1 MGGIMKS
8 LLTFALATGLA
19 ATPLTTGAMA
29 EDFAQKA
36 ATDATRAAH
45 EKVIERLPFENMED
59 FKLATRGLLAKPDNL
74 VIKNAEGRVVWDMTG
89 LDYLDGVRPDTVNPS
104 LWRQAQLNALYGL
117 FEVKPGIYQVRGYD
131 LANVTF
137 IRSDSGWIIVDPLT
151 ATETMQAAKAL
162 VDSHFG
168 ALPVKAILATHSH
181 ADHFAGIR
189 ALADE
194 DDLSSGRI
202 RFVAPEHFVKE
213 VTSENVI
220 AGNVMSRRA
229 GYMFG
234 NLIPRTPQGSI
245 DSGLGKGVAFGS
257 ITLLKPT
264 DIITAT
270 GQKLVLDGVE
280 IEFQLTPGA
289 EAPAEFVFYL
299 PQFKALCVAEEV
311 NGVMHN
317 LYTPRGA
324 KTRDA
329 LIWSRHL
336 TDMLE
341 LFGDRM
347 DLVFGSHHW
356 PRWGR
361 DAGYDYI
368 AKQRDMYRFMHDQTV
383 RLMNHGY
390 TATEI
395 SNMLDLPPSLAQEF
409 YNRDY
414 YGTVSHNVR
423 AVYNFYL
430 GYFDGVPANLN
441 PLTPERRARNYMH
454 LAGGP
459 DGLMQHAKHA
469 MKKGDYRWAAEL
481 LNHYVFAY
489 PTKEEARALLAD
501 AYEQMGY
508 QAESGPWRNFYLTGA
523 KELRSGVD
531 VTGGARTASPDM
543 VSNVPTAMFLDFM
556 AVRFNPEGADDLEV
570 KINLDFTDTKEQFV
584 LSLDNS
590 VLNNIPN
597 KQDAN
602 ADATLTLTRDLF
614 NQVALG
620 ATSFPKEIVKGNVK
634 LGGNPLALMK
644 VFSRL
649 DEFANDFNIVTP

>member
-1 MGGIMKS
+1 MENTK
-8 LLTFALATGLA
+8 LWLA
-19 ATPLTTGAMA
+19 AAFIGTSLNTNAVATDLTA
-29 EDFAQKA
+29 KVPSA
-36 ATDATRAAH
+36 ATKAAH
-45 EKVIERLPFENMED
+45 EKVLDRLPFENTED
-59 FKLATRGLLAKPDNL
+59 FKLATRGQLAQPEAL
-74 VIKNAEGRVVWDMTG
+74 VIKDATGRVVWDMTN
-89 LDYLDGVRPDTVNPS
+89 LEYLDGARPDTVNPS
-104 LWRQAQLNALYGL
+104 LWRQARLNAIHGL
-117 FEVKPGIYQVRGYD
+117 FEVTEGIYQVRGYD

-137 IRSDSGWIIVDPLT
+137 IKGDTGWIVVDPLT
-151 ATETMQAAKAL
+151 ATETMDAAMKL

-168 ALPVKAILATHSH
+168 KRPVKAILATHSH

-194 DDLSSGRI
+194 DDLASGRI
-202 RFVAPEHFVKE
+202 RFIAPEHFVKE

-220 AGNVMSRRA
+220 AGNAMSRRA

-234 NLIPRTPQGSI
+234 NLLERTPQGAI

-257 ITLLKPT
+257 ITLLTPT
-264 DIITAT
+264 DDITAT

-299 PQFKALCVAEEV
+299 PKWNALCVAEEV

-361 DAGYDYI
+361 EAGYDYI

-383 RLMNHGY
+383 RLMNHGH

-441 PLTPERRARNYMH
+441 PLTPERRARNYMN

-459 DGLMQHAKHA
+459 DGLMRHAKHA
-469 MKKGDYRWAAEL
+469 MQKGDYRWAAEL

-489 PTKEEARALLAD
+489 PKKKEARALLAD

-523 KELRSGVD
+523 KELREGVD
-531 VTGGARTASPDM
+531 VARGARTASPDM
-543 VSNVPTAMFLDFM
+543 VSNVPTSMFLDFM
-556 AVRFNPEGADDLEV
+556 AVRFNPEGADDLQV

-597 KQDAN
+597 KQDKN
-602 ADATLTLTRDLF
+602 ADATLTLTRAMF

-634 LGGNPLALMK
+634 VGGNPLALMK

-649 DEFANDFNIVTP
+649 DEFPNDFNIVTP

>member
-1 MGGIMKS
+1 MKITVGIT
-8 LLTFALATGLA
+8 LLIGLFVSSVVATHAHDFSQKPATA
-19 ATPLTTGAMA
+19 ATK
-29 EDFAQKA
+29 E
-36 ATDATRAAH
+36 AH
-45 EKVIERLPFENMED
+45 DKIIKRLPFKNTED
-59 FKLATRGLLAKPDNL
+59 FKLASRGLLAKPKKL
-74 VIKNAEGRVVWDMTG
+74 VIKDDDGRVVWDMTG
-89 LDYLDGVRPDTVNPS
+89 LDYLDGARPDTVNPS

-117 FEVKPGIYQVRGYD
+117 FEVKKGIYQVRGYD

-137 IRSDSGWIIVDPLT
+137 IRGDTGWIVVDPLT
-151 ATETMQAAKAL
+151 ATETMAAAKQL

-168 ALPVKAILATHSH
+168 KLPVRAILATHSH

-194 DDLSSGRI
+194 DDLNSGRI

-220 AGNVMSRRA
+220 AGNAMGRRA

-234 NLIPRTPQGSI
+234 NLIARDTQGSI

-264 DIITAT
+264 DLITAT

-299 PQFKALCVAEEV
+299 PKWNALCVAEEV
-311 NGVMHN
+311 NAVMHN

-329 LIWSRHL
+329 LIWARHL

-361 DAGYDYI
+361 EAGYEYI
-368 AKQRDMYRFMHDQTV
+368 SKQRDMYRFMHDQTV
-383 RLMNHGY
+383 RLMNHGH
-390 TATEI
+390 TMTEI

-441 PLTPERRARNYMH
+441 PQTPERRARNYMN

-459 DGLMQHAKHA
+459 DGLMRHAKHA
-469 MKKGDYRWAAEL
+469 MQKGDYRWAAEL
-481 LNHYVFAY
+481 LNHYIFAN
-489 PTKEEARALLAD
+489 PKKKEARALLAD

-523 KELRSGVD
+523 KELRDGI
-531 VTGGARTASPDM
+531 TKGGGARTASPDM
-543 VSNVPTAMFLDFM
+543 VSNVPTSMFLDFM

-590 VLNNIPN
+590 VLNNIPG

-602 ADATLTLTRDLF
+602 ADVKLTLTRALF
-614 NQVALG
+614 NEVALG
-620 ATSFPKEIVKGNVK
+620 TTSFPKEMLKGNVK
-634 LGGNPLALMK
+634 VKGNPLALMK
-644 VFSRL
+644 VFGRL
-649 DEFANDFNIVTP
+649 DEFSPDFNIVTP

>member
-1 MGGIMKS
+1 MKKTS
-8 LLTFALATGLA
+8 IWLA
-19 ATPLTTGAMA
+19 AVSLGMGLNA
-29 EDFAQKA
+29 EVYAADMNAKAPSVATKA
-36 ATDATRAAH
+36 AH
-45 EKVIERLPFENMED
+45 QKVIERLPFENTED
-59 FKLATRGLLAKPDNL
+59 FKLAVRGQLVQPEAL
-74 VIKNAEGRVVWDMTG
+74 VIKDESGHVVWDMTG
-89 LDYLDGVRPDTVNPS
+89 LDYLDGDRPDTVNPS
-104 LWRQAQLNALYGL
+104 LWRQAQLNAINGL
-117 FEVKPGIYQVRGYD
+117 FEVTEGIYQVRGYD

-137 IRSDSGWIIVDPLT
+137 IRSDNGWIVVDPLT
-151 ATETMQAAKAL
+151 ATETMDAAMKL

-168 ALPVKAILATHSH
+168 KLPVKAILATHSH

-213 VTSENVI
+213 VSSENVI
-220 AGNVMSRRA
+220 AGNAMSRRA
-229 GYMFG
+229 GFMFG
-234 NLIPRTPQGSI
+234 NLLERTPQGAI
-245 DSGLGKGVAFGS
+245 DSGLGKGVAFGN
-257 ITLLKPT
+257 ITLLTPT
-264 DIITAT
+264 DDITAT
-270 GQKLVLDGVE
+270 GQTLSLDGVE
-280 IEFQLTPGA
+280 VEFQLTPGA

-299 PQFKALCVAEEV
+299 PKWNALCVAEEV
-311 NGVMHN
+311 NAVMHN

-341 LFGDRM
+341 LFGERM
-347 DLVFGSHHW
+347 DVVFGSHHW

-361 DAGYDYI
+361 EAGYDYI

-423 AVYNFYL
+423 AIYNFYL
-430 GYFDGVPANLN
+430 GYFDAVPANLN
-441 PLTPERRARNYMH
+441 PLTPERRARNYVR

-459 DGLMQHAKHA
+459 EELKRHAEQA
-469 MKKGDYRWAAEL
+469 IQKGDYRWAAEL
-481 LNHYVFAY
+481 LNHYVFAH
-489 PTKEEARALLAD
+489 PTQREARALLAD
-501 AYEQMGY
+501 TYEQMGY

-523 KELRSGVD
+523 QELRAGVD
-531 VTGGARTASPDM
+531 VTRGARTASPDV
-543 VSNVPTAMFLDFM
+543 VSNVPTSMFLDFM

-584 LSLDNS
+584 LALNNS

-597 KQDAN
+597 KQDEN
-602 ADATLTLTRDLF
+602 ADATLRLTRATF
-614 NQVALG
+614 NQVALQ
-620 ATSFPKEIVKGNVK
+620 ATSFPKEILKGNVK
-634 LGGNPLALMK
+634 VGGNPLALMK

-649 DEFANDFNIVTP
+649 DEFPTDFNIVTP

>member
-1 MGGIMKS
+1 MKKFIAFGVAVALMGSAHAHDMK
-8 LLTFALATGLA
+8 
-19 ATPLTTGAMA
+19 
-29 EDFAQKA
+29 QKPA
-36 ATDATRAAH
+36 SDATKAAH
-45 EKVIERLPFENMED
+45 EKVLARLPFENTKD
-59 FKLATRGLLAKPDNL
+59 FELASRGLLKRPDEL
-74 VIKNAEGRVVWDMTG
+74 VIKNTEGNVVWDMTG
-89 LDYLDGVRPDTVNPS
+89 LEYLDGERPHTVNPS

-117 FEVKPGIYQVRGYD
+117 FEVKEGIYQVRGYD

-137 IRSDSGWIIVDPLT
+137 IRGDTGWIVVDPLT
-151 ATETMQAAKAL
+151 ATETMKAAKEL

-168 ALPVKAILATHSH
+168 ELPVKAILATHSH

-189 ALADE
+189 ALANE
-194 DDLSSGRI
+194 DDLNSGRI
-202 RFVAPEHFVKE
+202 RFVAPEHFIKE
-213 VTSENVI
+213 VSSENVI
-220 AGNVMSRRA
+220 AGNAMGRRA

-234 NLIPRTPQGSI
+234 NLIPRDPQGSI

-257 ITLLKPT
+257 ITLLPPT

-270 GQKLVLDGVE
+270 GQTLVLDGVE

-299 PQFKALCVAEEV
+299 PKWKALCVAEEV

-356 PRWGR
+356 PRWGQ
-361 DAGYDYI
+361 AEGYDYI

-383 RLMNHGY
+383 RLMNQGY

-441 PLTPERRARNYMH
+441 PYDPETRARKYMQ

-459 DGLMQHAKHA
+459 DGLMRQAKLA
-469 MKKGDYRWAAEL
+469 MKQGDYRWAAEL
-481 LNHYVFAY
+481 LNHYVFAH
-489 PTKEEARALLAD
+489 PKKKEARALLAD

-523 KELRSGVD
+523 KELREGVAR
-531 VTGGARTASPDM
+531 GGSARTASSD
-543 VSNVPTAMFLDFM
+543 VVGSVPTGMFLDFM
-556 AVRFNPEGADDLEV
+556 AVRFNPEGADDLEI
-570 KINLDFTDTKEQFV
+570 KINLDFTDTDEQFV

-597 KQDAN
+597 KVEEN
-602 ADATLTLTRDLF
+602 ADASLTLTRHIF
-614 NQVALG
+614 NEVALG
-620 ATSFPKEIVKGNVK
+620 RTSFVKEIAKGNVK
-634 LGGNPLALMK
+634 VGGSPVALMR
-644 VFSRL
+644 VFGKL
-649 DEFANDFNIVTP
+649 DEFNPDFNIVTP